1 MARSFHTY
9 VRTCGDCGANT
20 NVIDTREQA
29 DGTIF
34 RTRLCS
40 KCGYRFRTIEVEE
53 SVSNLTP
60 LFDETR
66 VLKKEIERLRA
77 TMKRAQEVLEIEEV
91 L

>member
-20 NVIDTREQA
+20 HVLDTREQP

-53 SVSNLTP
+53 CVSNLAP

-77 TMKRAQEVLEIEEV
+77 TMLRAQEVLKDEEA
-91 L
+91 